1 MTNKV
6 KNRKKATIKDI
17 ASKNPSNKY
26 IPVVEKGW
34 WSSQETICVFLKYP
48 IEEAYNL
55 SSFARITA
63 TKEGL
68 HLKKLICAAE
78 ADSSVEGIILDKI
91 CLLYRASCRAWVDWA
106 LTKPTV
112 QLDPELLEAVGI
124 KNEKS
129 TKSNDSRRPEDEKNK
144 MDQFRILTKTI
155 LYICPC
161 ACLEHIIT
169 VAEDSGIVEDLPSE
183 RTLRKWLKPDI
194 QLCSK
199 KITDKE
205 KLAIKEKLSPLLQPS
220 FD

>member
-6 KNRKKATIKDI
+6 KKQKQGSIDHI
-17 ASKNPSNKY
+17 DSINPSNKY
-26 IPVVEKGW
+26 IPLVEKGW
-34 WSSQETICVFLKYP
+34 LSSQEAICIFLRYP
-48 IEEAYNL
+48 IEKAYNFL
-55 SSFARITA
+55 SYSRITA
-63 TKEGL
+63 TKDGL
-68 HLKKLICAAE
+68 RLKYLVGAAE
-78 ADSSVEGIILDKI
+78 VDGSVEGITLDKI

-106 LTKPTV
+106 LTKPTI

-124 KNEKS
+124 KNEKT
-129 TKSNDSRRPEDEKNK
+129 TKSNDTRRPEDEKNK
-144 MDQFRILTKTI
+144 MNQFRILAKTI

-169 VAEDSGIVEDLPSE
+169 VAEESGIAENLPSE

-205 KLAIKEKLSPLLQPS
+205 KFAIKEKLSPLLQPS
-220 FD
+220 FN